1 MNIRYPLGDNIVK
14 KHSRFYIDY
23 KDIKRYN
30 YIQKDIKVYKNSAR
44 LFLFV
49 FMIHI

>member
-1 MNIRYPLGDNIVK
+1 MNIRYPPGDNIVK

-30 YIQKDIKVYKNSAR
+30 YIQKYIKVCKTQGDNI
-44 LFLFV
+44 FLYS
-49 FMIHI
+49 

>member
-1 MNIRYPLGDNIVK
+1 MK

-30 YIQKDIKVYKNSAR
+30 YIQKYIKVYEIQGNNI
-44 LFLFV
+44 FLYS
-49 FMIHI
+49 